1 MSGPKQAIRYCQA
14 ANGMSI
20 AWSSK
25 GSGPALVLCAMVW
38 NVERQFG
45 PNCAFPLWAEIAE
58 ARRLVMYDG
67 LGSGLSDRSFEDI
80 SVENSVADL
89 AAVVDAAGLGK
100 FAICAT
106 CMGAQAAIS
115 YAAAHPDRVERMVL
129 IGGFARGLLHRQ
141 PTAKQIAQR
150 ELMLEAL
157 EIGWDDPIPAF
168 RLLDQLSAF
177 PQATLEEQLR
187 MTEMLRSTT
196 SGRNVVRYFRAQ
208 GEGDVSSEARRVQC
222 PTLIAHARDSARIP
236 FDEGCR
242 LAGLIPNAR
251 FLPLD
256 GKDALPMASSPSFRI
271 VVDAARAF
279 LQEGELGA
287 TGHGLGVHLTPRECE
302 VLELIA
308 QGLDNLQ
315 IAAHLGLSEKT
326 VRNHITP
333 IFDKLSVDNRSR
345 AIVKAREAGLG
356 LRRA

>member
-14 ANGMSI
+14 TNGMSI
-20 AWSSK
+20 AWSSR
-25 GSGPALVLCAMVW
+25 GSGPALVLCSMVW
-38 NVERQFG
+38 NVEREFG

-80 SVENSVADL
+80 SIENSVADL
-89 AAVVDAAGLGK
+89 AAVVDAAGLEK
-100 FAICAT
+100 FAICSS

-115 YAAAHPDRVERMVL
+115 YAAAHPDRVEKMVL
-129 IGGFARGLLHRQ
+129 IGGFSRGLMHRQ

-187 MTEMLRSTT
+187 MTEMLQSTT
-196 SGRNVVRYFRAQ
+196 SGRNTVKYFRAQ
-208 GEGDVSSEARRVQC
+208 SETDVSSQARHVQC
-222 PTLIAHARDSARIP
+222 PTLIAHARESARIP

-242 LAGLIPNAR
+242 LAGLIPNAQ

-256 GKDALPMASSPSFRI
+256 GKDTVPTPSNPAFRV
-271 VVDAARAF
+271 VVDATRAF
-279 LQEGELGA
+279 LQEGDLGSA
-287 TGHGLGVHLTPRECE
+287 GNGLGVHLTPREGE
-302 VLELIA
+302 VLELMA

-333 IFDKLSVDNRSR
+333 IFDKLSVDNRGR